1 VVTAQGSPRYASLR
15 DELRRHTH
23 QQHERLHEHSSF
35 LSMFNQSL
43 SIGDYRAL
51 IRRLH
56 GFYRPLDG
64 AIAHVIANGG
74 VGTNAFKYANR
85 SGLLAQDML
94 DLGWSA
100 EAIEENPQC
109 TGTSDI
115 VSKETLGGVLY
126 VIEGATLGGARID
139 RAAHKLLGVDDPA
152 GRRFWTWCRAE
163 GGHRWPMT
171 MRFLQDL
178 EEQGADV
185 RDLKKGASDTFR
197 LLADWLAP
205 LDRAYSA
212 GETRAI

>member
-1 VVTAQGSPRYASLR
+1 LR
-15 DELRRHTH
+15 DELREHTH

-35 LSMFNQSL
+35 LSMFTQSL
-43 SIGDYRAL
+43 SMADYRAL

-56 GFYRPLDG
+56 GFYLPLDR
-64 AIAHVIANGG
+64 AISHVIANEGG
-74 VGTNAFKYANR
+74 GTGEFRYANR

-100 EAIEENPQC
+100 QAIEENLQC

-115 VSKETLGGVLY
+115 VSRETLGGVLY

-139 RAAHKLLGVDDPA
+139 RAAHKLLGGDDPA
-152 GRRFWTWCRAE
+152 GRRFWSWCRVE

-171 MRFLQDL
+171 TRYLQDL

-185 RDLKKGASDTFR
+185 SDLKKGASETFR

-205 LDRAYSA
+205 LDRAYGA
-212 GETRAI
+212 GEPRVI